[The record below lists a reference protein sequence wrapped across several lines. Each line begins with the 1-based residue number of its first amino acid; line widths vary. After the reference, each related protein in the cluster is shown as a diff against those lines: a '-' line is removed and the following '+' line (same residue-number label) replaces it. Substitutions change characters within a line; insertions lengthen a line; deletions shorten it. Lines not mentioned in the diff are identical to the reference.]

1 MPDMESQ
8 IQSENMSPRK
18 PHITS
23 LINYCNIKYFIFHYT
38 TGNSIKYTI
47 IMIKKNKT
55 SYYFH
60 TQKKKK
66 KIKKC
71 NALSRKIGDNTE
83 FKQQ

>member
-1 MPDMESQ
+1 
-8 IQSENMSPRK
+8 
-18 PHITS
+18 
-23 LINYCNIKYFIFHYT
+23 
-38 TGNSIKYTI
+38 
-47 IMIKKNKT
+47 MIKKNKT